1 MAKENQ
7 VEEQETRKYTMTL
20 KDGKQVVKKREELT
34 GEVVH
39 ACERIH
45 ALTIEIGRLNSALMD
60 SSALQAHYHSIAI
73 PSFEEK
79 EDDPGDSTEA

>member
-1 MAKENQ
+1 MAKEKKI
-7 VEEQETRKYTMTL
+7 EEQETRKYTMTL
-20 KDGKQVVKKREELT
+20 KDGKEVVKKREELT
-34 GEVVH
+34 GEVVR

>member
-1 MAKENQ
+1 MAKEKKI
-7 VEEQETRKYTMTL
+7 EEQETRKYTMTL

-60 SSALQAHYHSIAI
+60 SSALHAHYNSIAM

>member
-7 VEEQETRKYTMTL
+7 VEEQETRKYTMAL
-20 KDGKQVVKKREELT
+20 KDGREVVKKREELT

-39 ACERIH
+39 ACERLH
-45 ALTIEIGRLNSALMD
+45 ALNIEIGRLNSALLD
-60 SSALQAHYHSIAI
+60 STALQAHYNSIAL

-79 EDDPGDSTEA
+79 EDDPGDSAES

>member
-1 MAKENQ
+1 MPKEKK

-34 GEVVH
+34 GDVVH
-39 ACERIH
+39 ACERLH
-45 ALTIEIGRLNSALMD
+45 ALNMEIGRLNSALMD
-60 SSALQAHYHSIAI
+60 STALQAYYNSLAL

-79 EDDPGDSTEA
+79 EDDPGDSAES